1 MTKAVFTV
9 KDGRIVQV
17 AVNGHTGYAVAGE
30 DIVCAAVSSVVQGA
44 ALGVLKVAKAEATY
58 RTDDRK
64 GALSL
69 ALAEGQK
76 ETAAH
81 DAEVILRTALA
92 AVEDI
97 AKGYSQFV
105 KVEVKEL

>member
-17 AVNGHTGYAVAGE
+17 AVNGHTGYAAAGE

-58 RTDDRK
+58 RTRK